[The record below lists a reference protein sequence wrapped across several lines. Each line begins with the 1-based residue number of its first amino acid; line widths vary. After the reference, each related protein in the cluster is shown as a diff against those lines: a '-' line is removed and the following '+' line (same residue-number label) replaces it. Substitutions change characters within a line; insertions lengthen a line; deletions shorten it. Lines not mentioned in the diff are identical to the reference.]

1 MAAETRPTE
10 TRSGEARAAGTRVG
24 AENAAAR
31 RRRALGTAVV
41 YVVLLLL
48 LIVIA
53 APVIFAIIKST
64 QTSEQVLRYPPML
77 KLGQAAGANFKAAW
91 SEYGL
96 GRMML
101 NSLFIAVVGSAGK
114 IITALL
120 GALAFVYFD
129 FPAKNFWF
137 FFVLLTLMLPVPVI
151 IVPLFNVM
159 ASLKWC
165 NTYYAVT
172 IPYMASA
179 TGIFLFR
186 QHFMSIPTS
195 VVDAARIDGVGP
207 LGFLFKILVPMSLNV
222 IGAMVVIQF
231 IYLWNEYMW
240 PLIVISEPTKQVVQV
255 GLKILSGGG
264 AQGVTNWG
272 VVMAGALI
280 VALPPLIILLV
291 LHEYFMAGVGLSDE
305 K

>member
-1 MAAETRPTE
+1 MGTKPGLDRKNTAAK
-10 TRSGEARAAGTRVG
+10 
-24 AENAAAR
+24 R
-31 RRRALGTAVV
+31 RRSMGTVIIYAVLV
-41 YVVLLLL
+41 LL

-53 APVIFAIIKST
+53 APIVFAIIKST

-77 KLGQAAGANFKAAW
+77 KFGKVAGANFKAAW
-91 SEYGL
+91 SQYGL

-101 NSLFIAVVGSAGK
+101 NSFFIAVVGSTGK

-159 ASLKWC
+159 ASLRWC
-165 NTYYAVT
+165 NTYCAVT

-195 VVDAARIDGVGP
+195 IVDAARIDGVGP
-207 LGFLFKILVPMSLNV
+207 LGFLFKILMPMSLNV
-222 IGAMVVIQF
+222 VGAMVVIQF
-231 IYLWNEYMW
+231 IYLWNEYLW
-240 PLIVISEPTKQVVQV
+240 PLIVISEPSKQVIQV

-280 VALPPLIILLV
+280 VALPPLVVLLV
-291 LHEYFMAGVGLSDE
+291 LHEYFMAGVGLADE

>member
-1 MAAETRPTE
+1 M
-10 TRSGEARAAGTRVG
+10 EAKIRMDERNIRAKRKQTLSTMVIYMI
-24 AENAAAR
+24 
-31 RRRALGTAVV
+31 L
-41 YVVLLLL
+41 VLLLM
-48 LIVIA
+48 IIA
-53 APVIFAIIKST
+53 APIAFAIIKST
-64 QTSEQVLRYPPML
+64 QTSDQVLRYPPML
-77 KLGQAAGANFKAAW
+77 TFGKAARANFSAAW
-91 SEYGL
+91 GQYGL
-96 GRMML
+96 SRMML
-101 NSLFIAVVGSAGK
+101 NSLFIAIVGSAGK

-129 FPAKNFWF
+129 FPAKTFWF

-159 ASLKWC
+159 ASLHWC

-195 VVDAARIDGVGP
+195 IVDAARIDGVGP
-207 LGFLFKILVPMSLNV
+207 LRFLVKILVPMSLNV
-222 IGAMVVIQF
+222 IGAMIVIQF
-231 IYLWNEYMW
+231 IYLWNEYLW
-240 PLIVISEPTKQVVQV
+240 PLIVISVPTRQVVQV

-280 VALPPLIILLV
+280 VALPPLVVLLV
-291 LHEYFMAGVGLSDE
+291 LHEYFMAGVGLADE